1 MTADNK
7 PTIPDRLG
15 RLSDAVA
22 NKVLTP
28 SVVNGAPLPQATL
41 ASNSTALV
49 DDSPRWYTEE
59 VRTLVEE
66 AMERFASERPTA
78 SDAWL
83 APRLHYTLR
92 LTRSEAT
99 DSGLWNFIALRVAPD
114 FVRWRWGQE
123 KNGRMVVR
131 QAARF
136 SGRWDIQCFSRLW
149 WAAELF
155 RDGEDYRPVSAACGN
170 QDVLNTA
177 LRLDM
182 NHHRPS
188 AQALVELLD
197 KGIVRTGRDVNGLVK
212 AAGAAGSTLVYE
224 VIAPD
229 EPRDYEALQQWIE
242 SVESD
247 PVWNPNT
254 LPQGP
259 VDGSV
264 PFRSVQQLTN
274 WFEKLFETAPIRGSE
289 TEDTAEPESV
299 SP

>member
-1 MTADNK
+1 MGSRIEVPEK
-7 PTIPDRLG
+7 MGRIPD
-15 RLSDAVA
+15 SVA

-41 ASNSTALV
+41 ISNSVDPL
-49 DDSPRWYTEE
+49 DDSPRWSTDEL
-59 VRTLVEE
+59 RSLVDE
-66 AMERFASERPTA
+66 AMERFASERPTV

-92 LTRSEAT
+92 LTRAEAA
-99 DSGLWNFIALRVAPD
+99 DSSLWNFIALRVAPD
-114 FVRWRWGQE
+114 YVRWRWGQE
-123 KNGRMVVR
+123 KNGRVAVG

-155 RDGEDYRPVSAACGN
+155 RDGEDYRPVVTACSN

-182 NHHRPS
+182 NNHRPT
-188 AQALVELLD
+188 AQALIELLE
-197 KGIVRTGRDVNGLVK
+197 KGMVRTGRDVNGLVK
-212 AAGAAGSTLVYE
+212 AAGSAGSTLVYE

-229 EPRDYEALQQWIE
+229 EPRDYEALRQWIE

-247 PVWNPNT
+247 PVWNPT
-254 LPQGP
+254 SLPQGP

-264 PFRSVQQLTN
+264 PFRSVQRLTD
-274 WFEKLFETAPIRGSE
+274 WFERLFETAPVRGKE
-289 TEDTAEPESV
+289 PGEEDDERSI

>member
-1 MTADNK
+1 MTEDSK
-7 PTIPDRLG
+7 FDIPETLG
-15 RLSDAVA
+15 RLSDSVA
-22 NKVLTP
+22 SKVLTP
-28 SVVNGAPLPQATL
+28 SVVNGSPLPQTTL
-41 ASNSTALV
+41 ISNSTAPP
-49 DDSPRWYTEE
+49 DDSARWNAEE
-59 VRTLVEE
+59 VRALAEE
-66 AMERFASERPTA
+66 AMERFAKERPTA

-92 LTRSEAT
+92 LTRAEAT

-114 FVRWRWGQE
+114 YVRWRWGQE
-123 KNGRMVVR
+123 KDGRAVVG

-155 RDGEDYRPVSAACGN
+155 RDGEDYRPVVAASSN

-188 AQALVELLD
+188 AQALVELLE
-197 KGIVRTGRDVNGLVK
+197 KGTVRTGRDVNGLVK
-212 AAGAAGSTLVYE
+212 AAGAAGSTLIYE

-229 EPRDYEALQQWIE
+229 EPRDYDALQQWIDAA
-242 SVESD
+242 ESD
-247 PVWNPNT
+247 PVWNPNS

-264 PFRSVQQLTN
+264 PFRSVQRLAE
-274 WFEKLFETAPIRGSE
+274 WFENLFETAPVRGKG
-289 TEDTAEPESV
+289 TEEATDRAINP
-299 SP
+299 

>member
-1 MTADNK
+1 MTSGKFD
-7 PTIPDRLG
+7 IPEKLG
-15 RLSDAVA
+15 RISDSVA
-22 NKVLTP
+22 AKVLTP
-28 SVVNGAPLPQATL
+28 SVVNGAPLPQAIL
-41 ASNSTALV
+41 LSNSTAPI
-49 DDSPRWYTEE
+49 DDSHRWNAHE
-59 VRTLVEE
+59 VRALIDE
-66 AMERFASERPTA
+66 AMERFADDRPTA

-92 LTRSEAT
+92 MTRAEAT
-99 DSGLWNFIALRVAPD
+99 DSEVWNFIALRVATD
-114 FVRWRWGQE
+114 YVRWRWGHE
-123 KNGRMVVR
+123 KDGRVAVG

-155 RDGEDYRPVSAACGN
+155 RDGEDYRPVVAACNN

-182 NHHRPS
+182 NNHRPT
-188 AQALVELLD
+188 AQALVELLE
-197 KGIVRTGRDVNGLVK
+197 KGTVRTGRDVNGLVK

-224 VIAPD
+224 AIAPD
-229 EPRDYEALQQWIE
+229 EPRDYEALQEWIA

-247 PVWNPNT
+247 PVWNPST

-264 PFRSVQQLTN
+264 PHLSVQRLTI
-274 WFEKLFETAPIRGSE
+274 WFERLFETAPVRGKE
-289 TEDTAEPESV
+289 ILDEAEGDGLSL
-299 SP
+299 

>member
-1 MTADNK
+1 MTTGNK
-7 PTIPDRLG
+7 FEILERLG
-15 RLSDAVA
+15 RIPDSVA
-22 NKVLTP
+22 AKVLTP
-28 SVVNGAPLPQATL
+28 SVVNGAPLPQTIL
-41 ASNSTALV
+41 TSNSTEPI
-49 DDSPRWYTEE
+49 DDSPRWNAHEL
-59 VRTLVEE
+59 RALLEE
-66 AMERFASERPTA
+66 AKGRFMSERPTA

-92 LTRSEAT
+92 MTRAEAT
-99 DSGLWNFIALRVAPD
+99 DSGVWNFIALRVAPD
-114 FVRWRWGQE
+114 YVRWRWGQD
-123 KNGRMVVR
+123 KDGRAAVG

-155 RDGEDYRPVSAACGN
+155 RDGEDYRPVVTACSN

-182 NHHRPS
+182 NHHRPT
-188 AQALVELLD
+188 AQALVELLE
-197 KGIVRTGRDVNGLVK
+197 KGTIRTGRDVNGLVK

-224 VIAPD
+224 VIAND

-264 PFRSVQQLTN
+264 PHRSVQRLTK
-274 WFEKLFETAPIRGSE
+274 WFEQLFETAPIRGKEVGEE
-289 TEDTAEPESV
+289 TERKAV

>member
-1 MTADNK
+1 MTTGNK
-7 PTIPDRLG
+7 FDIPEKLG
-15 RLSDAVA
+15 RISDSVA
-22 NKVLTP
+22 AKVLTP
-28 SVVNGAPLPQATL
+28 SVVTGAPLPQAVL
-41 ASNSTALV
+41 VSNSLAPL
-49 DDSPRWYTEE
+49 DDSSRWNAAE
-59 VRTLVEE
+59 VRALLDEV
-66 AMERFASERPTA
+66 MERFEAERPTA

-92 LTRSEAT
+92 MTRAEAT
-99 DSGLWNFIALRVAPD
+99 DSGVWNFIALRVAPD
-114 FVRWRWGQE
+114 FVRWRWGHE
-123 KNGRMVVR
+123 KDGRVVVG

-155 RDGEDYRPVSAACGN
+155 RDGEDYRPVVAACSN
-170 QDVLNTA
+170 QDILNTA

-182 NHHRPS
+182 NNHRPT
-188 AQALVELLD
+188 AQALVELLE
-197 KGIVRTGRDVNGLVK
+197 KGTIRTGREVNGLVK
-212 AAGAAGSTLVYE
+212 AAAAAGSTLVYE

-242 SVESD
+242 SVDSD

-264 PFRSVQQLTN
+264 PFRSIQRLTE
-274 WFEKLFETAPIRGSE
+274 WFERLFETAPVRGKEPREESE
-289 TEDTAEPESV
+289 EGLISL
-299 SP
+299 